1 MVKLMVTFCLLAVFP
16 NNSQGS
22 DLDFPAFLWFLYH
35 SDFFLMPYPTIGLFA
50 LDQSALNGS
59 QASQG

>member
-1 MVKLMVTFCLLAVFP
+1 MVKLVVTFCL
-16 NNSQGS
+16 NSQGS

-59 QASQG
+59 QASKG